1 MPRNQSSRRQF
12 LKKATAA
19 SAGALSFPYF
29 VPSSVL
35 GKDGA
40 VAPSNRIVMGC
51 IGTGGKGTG
60 NMKTFMRS
68 PVMQIVA
75 VCDVETPH
83 RNRACNEVNKYYKNK
98 DCKTYP
104 DFRDICA
111 RQDIDAMMVGTP
123 DHWHGLASIQAVTNG
138 KDVYCEKPLTNTIG
152 EGRALADAVKK
163 YNRVLQTGSQERSGN
178 NARYAAEL
186 VQNGRI
192 GKLHTI
198 EINLP
203 CNDGHH
209 NDVRKWNKVPQPE
222 MPIPEGFDY
231 NFWVG
236 PTPAVPYTKLRCHFY
251 WRFIL
256 NYGGGEMT
264 DRGAHVIDA
273 ATLIAGVDRTGP
285 VEISGKGSRSTTG
298 LFDTFMDYEFE
309 YKYANGLRM
318 VGASRGQR
326 GAKLIGDK
334 GWIFIH
340 IHGGKLEASDPAI
353 LKEKIGENEIHVA
366 RSPGH
371 HQNFIESIQSRKQP
385 VAEAEIGHRSASLCH
400 LANIAMVT
408 GKTLKWDPETEK
420 ITNDEAAN
428 SLVTKPMRAP
438 WHL

>member
-1 MPRNQSSRRQF
+1 MPKNKSSRRQF
-12 LKKATAA
+12 LKQATAA

-51 IGTGGKGTG
+51 IGTGGQGRG
-60 NMKTFMRS
+60 NMRNFMKS
-68 PVMQIVA
+68 PIMQVVA
-75 VCDVETPH
+75 VCDVDTDH
-83 RNRACNEVNKYYKNK
+83 RNQARDDVNKHYKNN
-98 DCKTYP
+98 DCKTYA
-104 DFRDICA
+104 DFRELCA
-111 RQDIDAMMVGTP
+111 RKDIDSMIVGTP
-123 DHWHGLASIQAVTNG
+123 DHWHGLAAIEAVTNG
-138 KDVYCEKPLTNTIG
+138 KDVYCEKPLTNTIA
-152 EGRALADAVKK
+152 EGRAVADAVKK
-163 YNRVLQTGSQERSGN
+163 HKRVLQTGSQERSGN

-203 CNDGHH
+203 CSDGHH
-209 NDVRKWNKVPQPE
+209 KEVLKQNKLPQPE

-231 NFWVG
+231 NFWLG
-236 PTPAVPYTKLRCHFY
+236 PTPAVPYTKRRCHFW

-264 DRGAHVIDA
+264 DRGAHVIDV
-273 ATLIAGVDRTGP
+273 ATLIAGLDRTGP
-285 VEISGKGSRSTTG
+285 VEISGKGSHSTTG
-298 LFDTFMDYEFE
+298 LYDAFMEYKFE
-309 YKYANGLRM
+309 CKYANGVKM
-318 VGASRGQR
+318 VGSSSGQR

-340 IHGGKLEASDPAI
+340 IHGGRLEASDESI
-353 LKEKIGENEIHVA
+353 LKEKIGPDEIHIV

-371 HQNFIESIQSRKQP
+371 HQNLIESIQSRKQP

-400 LANIAMVT
+400 LINIAMLT
-408 GKTLKWDPETEK
+408 EKKLKWNPQTEK
-420 ITNDEAAN
+420 ITNDATAN
-428 SLVTKPMRAP
+428 SMTARPMRAP